1 MPNLSGGG
9 QNLNLLTRWDTQP
22 QLRGPAAIP
31 ASTPITFFTTQAVMR
46 DGSGNFIQ
54 CDDTVKGEFVGFY
67 TAIYNQG
74 VLPTDSV
81 YQNALAGDD
90 MLEAIFQPVRYF
102 TQIANVVAGQEGLKV
117 YWLFNNQVQF
127 TVGNNGNFAGTIW
140 QIFDSTHAWILPP
153 WICKG
158 LGQGGVWNSVMTGPT
173 SGTLTLTKWDVNRIF
188 ELTPVSPMTVLLPPI
203 ASVSPGDQI
212 KFFNLGSGNLIT
224 FNGNGANINGG
235 ATYTAL
241 ATTTYANVTLVSDG
255 SQWLAG

>member
-9 QNLNLLTRWDTQP
+9 QNLDLIQRWDTQP
-22 QLRGPAAIP
+22 QLRLPCAIP
-31 ASTPITFFTTQAVMR
+31 ASTPITFYTSQAVMR
-46 DGSGNFIQ
+46 DGNGNVIQ
-54 CDDTVKGEFVGFY
+54 CDDTVKGEFIGFMVQQ
-67 TAIYNQG
+67 YNQT
-74 VLPTDSV
+74 VLPTDQV
-81 YQNALAGDD
+81 YQNAINGDD
-90 MLEAIFQPVRYF
+90 VLEAIVQPQRFMV
-102 TQIANVVAGQEGLKV
+102 QIANVVAGQEGLKV

-173 SGTLTLTKWDVNRIF
+173 SGTLTLTKWDVNRVF

-203 ASVSPGDQI
+203 ASVSTGDQI

-224 FNGNGANINGG
+224 FSGNGANING
-235 ATYTAL
+235 ASTYTGL
-241 ATTTYANVTLVSDG
+241 ATTTYANATIVSDG
-255 SQWLAG
+255 TQWLVG